1 MLPRVLLA
9 DDHPEILNKVTGLLA
24 PICEIAGKV
33 GDGKALLEAVDRLKP
48 DIIIIDISMP
58 VLNGIEA
65 ARQLKKS
72 GSEVKI
78 VFLTVH
84 EDPDF
89 VQAALASGACGYVI
103 KSRLATDLVR
113 AVEAAMADRRF
124 ISPSLSLKKA
134 QAPLNEPPGSHG

>member
-9 DDHPEILNKVTGLLA
+9 DDHPEILNKVASLLA
-24 PICEIAGKV
+24 SMCEIAGRV

-48 DIIIIDISMP
+48 DIVVIDISMP

-65 ARQLKKS
+65 ARQLKKKGS
-72 GSEVKI
+72 GVKI

-89 VQAALASGACGYVI
+89 VQAALATGACGYVI
-103 KSRLATDLVR
+103 KPRLATDLVR

-124 ISPSLSLKKA
+124 ISPSLPLAKSQVSL
-134 QAPLNEPPGSHG
+134 NGTPGSH

>member
-9 DDHPEILNKVTGLLA
+9 DDHPEILNKVASLLA
-24 PICEIAGKV
+24 SICEIAGKV
-33 GDGKALLEAVDRLKP
+33 ADGKALLEAVSRLKP
-48 DIIIIDISMP
+48 DIIVIDISMP

-72 GSEVKI
+72 GSQVKT

-89 VQAALASGACGYVI
+89 LQAALASGACGYVI

-134 QAPLNEPPGSHG
+134 QAPFNEPPGSHG